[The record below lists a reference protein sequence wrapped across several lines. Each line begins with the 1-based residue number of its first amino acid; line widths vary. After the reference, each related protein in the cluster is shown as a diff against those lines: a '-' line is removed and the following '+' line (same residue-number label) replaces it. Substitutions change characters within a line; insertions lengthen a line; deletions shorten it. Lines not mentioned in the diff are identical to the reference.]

1 MVLPDDAQVR
11 PAGIA
16 AVATRIHRWTA
27 GAFRI
32 RAATPGVRTKDNVWC
47 SWRRDDKGHSL
58 VGVAKRDCGRD
69 YAFSDGPVPCRTS
82 DCLVA
87 ISGRLETF
95 DLSLRNPILRYQT
108 TFSTVGITGS
118 FQ

>member
-1 MVLPDDAQVR
+1 VVFV
-11 PAGIA
+11 A
-16 AVATRIHRWTA
+16 A
-27 GAFRI
+27 
-32 RAATPGVRTKDNVWC
+32 
-47 SWRRDDKGHSL
+47 DDKGHSL
-58 VGVAKRDCGRD
+58 VGVAERDCGRD
-69 YAFSDGPVPCRTS
+69 YAFSDGSVPCRTS

-118 FQ
+118 FQYHVQPSPIGRETTKEIEGSIKVFILVSGPPRFYRQQALPAWN